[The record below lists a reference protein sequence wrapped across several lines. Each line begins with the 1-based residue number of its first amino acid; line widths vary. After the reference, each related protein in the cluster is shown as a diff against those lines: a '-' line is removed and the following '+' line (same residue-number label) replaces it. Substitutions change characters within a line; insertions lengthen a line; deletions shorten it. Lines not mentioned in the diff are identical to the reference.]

1 MGIPVNKIFINA
13 VSGIGENLLFVPTL
27 RLLRKHYPAA
37 RIVMAVRSP
46 AAALLLKSGGLAD
59 EIIAC
64 DYRIQNNLRK
74 KIGLILA
81 LRKEK
86 FDIAITAFPSNR
98 LDKAILSWLSGA
110 GVRVFHDQG
119 GIITGLFRFMSNV
132 YAPVDY
138 KAHDVEQNLNLL
150 KQLGIDTG
158 EADKEPGLWITNEAE
173 KDARIFLEKY
183 NINGPDIF
191 GLHPGSSGDLGMKN
205 RRWPLD
211 KFKELT
217 EHILKKYGGT
227 VLIFTG
233 PDEANLAFDAKPGR
247 VLFVT
252 QKLDVA
258 AALIKKCRLFVG
270 NDSSLMHIAA
280 ISGVPTIG
288 IFGPANPLRTG
299 PRGPKTA
306 VISGRS
312 SCSPCYTF
320 KDLGKPIKCKAGLE
334 CLNSISV
341 EDVLALAEKI
351 Q

>member
-1 MGIPVNKIFINA
+1 MGLPVNKIFINA
-13 VSGIGENLLFVPTL
+13 VSGIGENLLFVPAL

-37 RIVMAVRSP
+37 RIVMAVRSS
-46 AAALLLKSGGLAD
+46 AAAFLLKSDGLAD

-64 DYRIQNNLRK
+64 DYGIQNNLRK
-74 KIGLILA
+74 KIGLLLA

-110 GVRVFHDQG
+110 GVRVSHDQDNLM
-119 GIITGLFRFMSNV
+119 TGLFRFMSNV
-132 YAPVDY
+132 YVPIDY

-150 KQLGIDTG
+150 NQLGIDTS
-158 EADKEPGLWITNEAE
+158 EADKEPGPWIANEAD
-173 KDARIFLEKY
+173 KNARMFLKKH
-183 NINGPDIF
+183 NINGVDIF
-191 GLHPGSSGDLGMKN
+191 GLHPGSSGDLGMGNK
-205 RRWPLD
+205 RWPLD
-211 KFKELT
+211 RFKALA
-217 EHILKKYGGT
+217 EHLLEKYGGT
-227 VLIFTG
+227 VLVFLG
-233 PDEANLAFDAKPGR
+233 PDETNLIFDAKPGR
-247 VLFVT
+247 VFFVT

-280 ISGVPTIG
+280 ISDVPTIG
-288 IFGPANPLRTG
+288 IFGPSDPLRTG